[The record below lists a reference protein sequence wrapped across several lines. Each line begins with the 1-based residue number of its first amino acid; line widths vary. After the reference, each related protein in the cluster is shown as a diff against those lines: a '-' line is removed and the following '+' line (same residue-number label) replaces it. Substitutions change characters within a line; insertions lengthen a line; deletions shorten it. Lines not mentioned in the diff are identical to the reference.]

1 MFVVKDKIIIYNKI
15 MKLKE
20 LDSYFRGFLSIDDL
34 AGTDASQN
42 GVQVENTADITCIAF
57 AVDACM
63 ETFKRAKEAGAQML
77 FVHHGLFW
85 GHEQTLTGTHY
96 QRIKFLIENNIA
108 LYAAHLPL
116 DIHPIIGNNVA
127 LARAA
132 GLIDLKPFGEY
143 HGIKVG
149 VKGTF
154 KEPVTT
160 AQVLANLG
168 YDSSELLATLSFG
181 KEKNLTGAVIT
192 GGGEHDVTAAIDE
205 DIDLYITG
213 DAAHVVYHTC
223 LENKINMISAGHYRT
238 EVYGVQNVAKKV
250 SDDLGLKTL
259 FIDVPTGL

>member
-1 MFVVKDKIIIYNKI
+1 

-20 LDSYFRGFLSIDDL
+20 LDSYFRSFLAIDEL
-34 AGTDASQN
+34 SGTDVSLN
-42 GVQVENTADITCIAF
+42 GVQVENDADITCIAF

-63 ETFKRAKEAGAQML
+63 ETFRRAKEAGAQMV

-85 GHEQTLTGTHY
+85 GHEQTLTGIHY
-96 QRIKFLIENNIA
+96 QRIKFLIENNMA
-108 LYAAHLPL
+108 LYAVHLPL

-127 LARAA
+127 LAREA

-154 KEPVTT
+154 KSPVATE
-160 AQVLANLG
+160 QVLSTLG
-168 YDSSELLATLSFG
+168 YDRAELLACLAFG

-192 GGGEHDVTAAIDE
+192 GGGEHDVAAAIDE

-238 EVYGVQNVAKKV
+238 EVYGVQNVANKV
-250 SDDLGLKTL
+250 SDDLGLKAF

>member
-1 MFVVKDKIIIYNKI
+1 

-20 LDSYFRGFLSIDDL
+20 LDSYFRSFLAIDDL
-34 AGTDASQN
+34 AGTDISLN
-42 GVQVENTADITCIAF
+42 GVQVENAGDITCIAF

-63 ETFKRAKEAGAQML
+63 ETFRRAKEAGAQML

-85 GHEQTLTGTHY
+85 GHEQCLTGSHY
-96 QRIKFLIENNIA
+96 QRIKFLMDNNIA

-116 DIHPIIGNNVA
+116 DIQPVLGNNVS

-132 GLIDLKPFGEY
+132 GLVDLKPFGQFR
-143 HGIKVG
+143 GISVG

-154 KEPVTT
+154 RAPVTT
-160 AQVLANLG
+160 AQVISDLG
-168 YDSSELLATLSFG
+168 YDSSELLACLSFG

-192 GGGEHDVTAAIDE
+192 GGGEHDVNDAIDE
-205 DIDLYITG
+205 NVDLYITG

-250 SDDLGLKTL
+250 ADELSLKSV

>member
-1 MFVVKDKIIIYNKI
+1 

-20 LDSYFRGFLSIDDL
+20 LDSYFRSFLAIDDL
-34 AGTDASQN
+34 AGTDISLN

-63 ETFKRAKEAGAQML
+63 ETFRRAKEAGAQMV

-85 GHEQTLTGTHY
+85 GHEQAVTGSHY
-96 QRIKFLIENNIA
+96 QRLRFLMENNMA

-116 DIHPIIGNNVA
+116 DIHPELGNNVS
-127 LARAA
+127 LAEAA
-132 GLIDLKPFGEY
+132 GLTDLKPFGKFR
-143 HGIKVG
+143 GIDVG

-154 KEPVTT
+154 QEPVTT
-160 AQVLANLG
+160 EQVLDKLG
-168 YDSSELLATLSFG
+168 YGRDEMLACLSFG

-192 GGGEHDVTAAIDE
+192 GGGEHDVADAIYE
-205 DIDLYITG
+205 DVDLYITG

-250 SDDLGLKTL
+250 SGELFLKTL

>member
-1 MFVVKDKIIIYNKI
+1 

-34 AGTDASQN
+34 VGTDASQN

-143 HGIKVG
+143 HGNTIGRTLVAIMENYQKED
-149 VKGTF
+149 GTF
-154 KEPVTT
+154 GIPKILEPYM
-160 AQVLANLG
+160 ASRLPEQQ
-168 YDSSELLATLSFG
+168 
-181 KEKNLTGAVIT
+181 
-192 GGGEHDVTAAIDE
+192 
-205 DIDLYITG
+205 
-213 DAAHVVYHTC
+213 
-223 LENKINMISAGHYRT
+223 ENIA
-238 EVYGVQNVAKKV
+238 
-250 SDDLGLKTL
+250 
-259 FIDVPTGL
+259 

>member
-1 MFVVKDKIIIYNKI
+1 

-20 LDSYFRGFLSIDDL
+20 LDSYFRSFLAIDDL
-34 AGTDASQN
+34 AGTDISLN
-42 GVQVENTADITCIAF
+42 GVQVENSGDITCIAF

-63 ETFKRAKEAGAQML
+63 ETFRRAKEAGAQML

-85 GHEQTLTGTHY
+85 GHEQCLTGSHY
-96 QRIKFLIENNIA
+96 QRIKFLMDNNIA

-116 DIHPIIGNNVA
+116 DIQPVLGNNVS

-132 GLIDLKPFGEY
+132 GLADLKPFGQFR
-143 HGIKVG
+143 GISVG

-154 KEPVTT
+154 RAPVTT
-160 AQVLANLG
+160 AQVISDLG
-168 YDSSELLATLSFG
+168 YDSSELLACLSFG

-192 GGGEHDVTAAIDE
+192 GGGEHDVNDAIDE
-205 DIDLYITG
+205 NVDLYITG

-250 SDDLGLKTL
+250 ADELSLKSV

>member
-1 MFVVKDKIIIYNKI
+1 

-20 LDSYFRGFLSIDDL
+20 LDSYFRSFLAIDEL
-34 AGTDASQN
+34 SGTDVSLN
-42 GVQVENTADITCIAF
+42 GIQVENDADITCIAF

-63 ETFKRAKEAGAQML
+63 ETFRRAKEAGAQMV

-85 GHEQTLTGTHY
+85 GHEQTLTGIHY
-96 QRIKFLIENNIA
+96 QRIKFLIENNMA
-108 LYAAHLPL
+108 LYAVHLPL

-127 LARAA
+127 LAREA

-154 KEPVTT
+154 KNPVTT
-160 AQVLANLG
+160 EQVLSSLE
-168 YDSSELLATLSFG
+168 YDRAELLAYLTFG
-181 KEKNLTGAVIT
+181 KDKNLTGAVIT
-192 GGGEHDVTAAIDE
+192 GGGEHDVADAIDE
-205 DIDLYITG
+205 DVDLYITG

-250 SDDLGLKTL
+250 SDDLGLKAL

>member
-1 MFVVKDKIIIYNKI
+1 

-20 LDSYFRGFLSIDDL
+20 LDSYFRSFLAIDEL
-34 AGTDASQN
+34 SGTDVSLN
-42 GVQVENTADITCIAF
+42 GIQVENDADITCIAF

-63 ETFKRAKEAGAQML
+63 ETFRRAKEAGAQMV

-85 GHEQTLTGTHY
+85 GHEQTLTGIHY
-96 QRIKFLIENNIA
+96 QRIKFLIENNMA
-108 LYAAHLPL
+108 LYAVHLPL

-127 LARAA
+127 LAREA

-154 KEPVTT
+154 KSPVATE
-160 AQVLANLG
+160 QVLSTLG
-168 YDSSELLATLSFG
+168 YDRAELLACLAFG

-192 GGGEHDVTAAIDE
+192 GGGEHDVAAAIDE
-205 DIDLYITG
+205 EIDLYITG

-223 LENKINMISAGHYRT
+223 LEF
-238 EVYGVQNVAKKV
+238 
-250 SDDLGLKTL
+250 D
-259 FIDVPTGL
+259 